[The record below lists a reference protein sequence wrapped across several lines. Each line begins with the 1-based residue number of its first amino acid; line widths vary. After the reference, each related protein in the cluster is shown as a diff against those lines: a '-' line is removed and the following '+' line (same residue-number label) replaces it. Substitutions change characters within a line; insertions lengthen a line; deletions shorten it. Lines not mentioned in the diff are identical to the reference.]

1 MSYSKYNP
9 PPQGLFLPSS
19 SAEVSA
25 AYINRKV
32 SPTPYF
38 PYIEGIPPG
47 TISLQNS
54 GVEEYTF
61 VIDFTETPFTYL
73 NASNVTNVP
82 SPTLT
87 FYLKKVPIGAMFII
101 NGPTSFQLGASGRI
115 ILQENPPYN
124 STYALTILPQ
134 TVAKNQLIIRNSK
147 GLVGKALN

>member
-19 SAEVSA
+19 SAEVFA
-25 AYINRKV
+25 AYINRKI

-47 TISLQNS
+47 TVSIQNN

-82 SPTLT
+82 SPSLN
-87 FYLKKVPIGAMFII
+87 FFIKKVPIGAMFMI
-101 NGPTSFQLGASGRI
+101 NGPSSYQTGATGRI
-115 ILQENPPYN
+115 VLQENPPYKVG
-124 STYALTILPQ
+124 YALDILPQ
-134 TVAKNQLIIRNSK
+134 TIAKNQLVIRNSQ
-147 GLVGKALN
+147 GLVAKALN